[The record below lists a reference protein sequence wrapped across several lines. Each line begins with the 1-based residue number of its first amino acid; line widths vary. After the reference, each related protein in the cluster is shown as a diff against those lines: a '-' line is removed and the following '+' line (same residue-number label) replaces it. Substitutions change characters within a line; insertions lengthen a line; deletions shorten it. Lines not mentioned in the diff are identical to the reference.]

1 MRSSAAPVVLIAV
14 FLAAVLV
21 VDPRGNF
28 PLDDD
33 WGVGFTT
40 FTLLQTGR
48 VQFTPFASATAYL
61 QFFWGAL
68 WAAAFGE
75 TFTVLR
81 ISTLVLSLGS
91 TLIAFSLLRRAGARR
106 ELALFGAAALLFHP
120 LFFWASFT
128 SMTHVPFVFLSL
140 VAAAMFVRAA
150 EKEGVW
156 LALAF
161 LATVASFFT
170 RQFAVLNALAPLIV
184 ALLLRR
190 KKLAATYAAANG
202 YREIA
207 DMVSPPLGASASA
220 APAASSKHP

>member
-1 MRSSAAPVVLIAV
+1 MRRTPEPLVLTLILPAVFVAAV
-14 FLAAVLV
+14 FL

-81 ISTLVLSLGS
+81 LSTLVLSLGS

-106 ELALFGAAALLFHP
+106 ELALFGAASLLFHP

-128 SMTHVPFVFLSL
+128 SMT
-140 VAAAMFVRAA
+140 
-150 EKEGVW
+150 
-156 LALAF
+156 
-161 LATVASFFT
+161 
-170 RQFAVLNALAPLIV
+170 
-184 ALLLRR
+184 
-190 KKLAATYAAANG
+190 
-202 YREIA
+202 
-207 DMVSPPLGASASA
+207 
-220 APAASSKHP
+220 